1 MVGIRLK
8 NARKAARQRLK
19 DATLAEYN
27 ELILAANLTPIQSKI
42 LDMHIQQESSI
53 SKIAIELFCSDST
66 VRKHLARAYDKVSK
80 A

>member
-1 MVGIRLK
+1 MVGLRLK

-42 LDMHIQQESSI
+42 LDMHIRGESSI
-53 SKIAIELFCSDST
+53 SKIAVELFCSDST
-66 VRKHLARAYDKVSK
+66 ARKHLARAYDKVSK
-80 A
+80 T